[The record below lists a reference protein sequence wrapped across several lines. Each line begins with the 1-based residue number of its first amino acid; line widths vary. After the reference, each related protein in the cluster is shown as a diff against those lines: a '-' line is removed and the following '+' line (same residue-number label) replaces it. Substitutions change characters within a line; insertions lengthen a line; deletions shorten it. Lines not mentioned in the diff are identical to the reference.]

1 VLSTSDE
8 RFVLVSTQ
16 AIEAGVDLSFKTV
29 FRDIAPL
36 DSIVQAAGRC
46 NRSYEWGE
54 RGGHVVVWMLGA
66 PDEDDP
72 AAATTEPPAYHVYE
86 RGARQMLAFQDI
98 SGFISEVLADLPSQS
113 DVSDAVVSR
122 DAVTAYFDA
131 VAEKSL
137 WNGHLRDA
145 IDDANAG
152 WLGRQ
157 SLISGGTTGDVL
169 VGLTDADAAGIE
181 RISELVEMG
190 EPVGFDELQDASAMR
205 VSLPISVI
213 DETPQLVR
221 VDKKSRG
228 ATVYRCFS
236 LLVVTDSSIP
246 FVRVD

>member
-1 VLSTSDE
+1 
-8 RFVLVSTQ
+8 
-16 AIEAGVDLSFKTV
+16 
-29 FRDIAPL
+29 
-36 DSIVQAAGRC
+36 
-46 NRSYEWGE
+46 
-54 RGGHVVVWMLGA
+54 MLGA

-86 RGARQMLAFQDI
+86 RGATDAGIPGHLRL
-98 SGFISEVLADLPSQS
+98 ISEVLADLPSQS

-228 ATVYRCFS
+228 ATVYRCFQFTGGNGLKVY
-236 LLVVTDSSIP
+236 LL
-246 FVRVD
+246 